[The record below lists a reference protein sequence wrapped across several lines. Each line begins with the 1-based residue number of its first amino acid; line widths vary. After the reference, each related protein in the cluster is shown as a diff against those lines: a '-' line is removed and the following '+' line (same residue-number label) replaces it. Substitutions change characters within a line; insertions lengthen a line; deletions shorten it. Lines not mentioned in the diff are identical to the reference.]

1 MMSASQEYAQAAGE
15 SLMKDA
21 PVIDFDKFINK
32 IFKTVVSAYGCQ
44 IYLARGHITI

>member
-21 PVIDFDKFINK
+21 PVEK
-32 IFKTVVSAYGCQ
+32 VLH
-44 IYLARGHITI
+44 YLDNNIEKQ